1 LDWYYSGLFT
11 IALFIVILIAEGL
24 QKLKHLSSDATR
36 KIVHVT
42 TGVFVAVTPFL
53 FQSRWPILII
63 CIGFAIINL
72 VAIQLGYLDGMH
84 ATQRKSYG
92 TVFYPLALVLLLLL
106 YWENHPLIL
115 VISMLTLAFADPLAA
130 MVGQRIPRP
139 TSYRL
144 AHDPKSLEGSAT
156 MFLATALLVFTAV
169 SFSHRLFPN
178 YIEVTWWQNLWIS
191 LLIGIL
197 ATVFEAISAYGSD
210 NLTVPV
216 GVGFFLHFMLTRL
229 NSPASGENI
238 QLTIGLVLAALVAF
252 STYRLH
258 FLSES
263 GAVGTFL
270 LGTVVFGIG
279 GWKFSIPILVF
290 FILSSLLSKLGKRRK
305 QKLAQTYQKSSR
317 RDLGQVIA
325 NGGLA
330 GVLVIFW
337 NFYRM
342 DSIFYLYLASLASV
356 TADTW
361 ATEIGFFSKVPPRL
375 ILNFK
380 PVPSGTSGGLTIL
393 GTTASLVGAAMIAA
407 SGWVVADPG
416 QMNCRIFAAIIL
428 AGLAASLFDSLLGAT
443 VQAQFKCPQCHKL
456 TEKTTHCNGVK
467 TIHASG
473 WAWVDNDLVNLLA
486 AVFGVGVLWLG
497 IIVFQL

>member
-1 LDWYYSGLFT
+1 MDWYYSGLFT

-24 QKLKHLSSDATR
+24 QKLKHLTSDATR

-42 TGVFVAVTPFL
+42 TGFFVAVTPFL
-53 FQSRWPILII
+53 FQSRWPILFV

-92 TVFYPLALVLLLLL
+92 TVFYPLALALLLLF

-115 VISMLTLAFADPLAA
+115 VISMLILAFADPLAA
-130 MVGQRIPRP
+130 TVGQRIKNP
-139 TSYRL
+139 SIYRL
-144 AHDPKSLEGSAT
+144 ANDPKSLEGSAA
-156 MFLATALLVFTAV
+156 MFLATTLLVFIMLG
-169 SFSHRLFPN
+169 FSARLFPD
-178 YIEVTWWQNLWIS
+178 YIAVSAWQNLWIS

-197 ATVFEAISAYGSD
+197 AAVCEAISSYGSD

-229 NSPASGENI
+229 DSPASGENI

-330 GVLVIFW
+330 GALVIFW
-337 NFYRM
+337 NFYRA

-361 ATEIGFFSKVPPRL
+361 ATEIGFFSKVLPRL

-393 GTTASLVGAAMIAA
+393 GTTASLVGAALIAV
-407 SGWVVADPG
+407 SGWIVADPG
-416 QMNCRIFAAIIL
+416 QMNFGIFTAIVL

-443 VQAQFKCPQCHKL
+443 IQAQFRCPQCQKL
-456 TEKTTHCNGVK
+456 TEKTIHCGSVK
-467 TIHASG
+467 TLHHSG
-473 WAWVDNDLVNLLA
+473 WVWIDNDLVNLLA
-486 AVFGVGVLWLG
+486 AVFGVAVLWLG